1 MRKRVA
7 VGASEPVAS
16 TSGSDSAEEDL
27 FAAEQRLG
35 SNQPAAEPV
44 WTDDDEA
51 QSGSDQDSEDSQQ
64 PSEEITEASGGEQEV
79 DTDADSEA
87 SSEAERSAS
96 DDDELDTAIVD
107 YAAAAHQHADES
119 EPHRMAAV

>member
-7 VGASEPVAS
+7 VGASEPAAS
-16 TSGSDSAEEDL
+16 SSGSEAAEEDL

-35 SNQPAAEPV
+35 GDQPAAEPT
-44 WTDDDEA
+44 WSDDDEA
-51 QSGSDQDSEDSQQ
+51 QPGSDSQQ
-64 PSEEITEASGGEQEV
+64 DSDASEVTGSEAEA

-87 SSEAERSAS
+87 SSEPEGSAS

-107 YAAAAHQHADES
+107 YAAASREHADS
-119 EPHRMAAV
+119 AVPLAAV